1 VRAPETKYARSGDLS
16 IAYQVT
22 GTGPPDIVAVPGFI
36 SHVELNWESPF
47 YGEPFERLAR
57 MGRLVSFDKRG
68 VGLSDRVLGFGTL
81 EQRMD
86 DIRAVLDAADVE
98 RASFVAV
105 SEGGPLA
112 IMFAATYPERVE
124 KLVLYATFARLL
136 VDDDYPIGR
145 TPDDFEAFADFIE
158 VSWGSGDAL
167 AQFVQHVDD
176 DAAARPFL
184 ARLERYTASPAMAA
198 NVLRDYGL
206 VDVRPLLPAIRV
218 PTAVVHTKGD
228 PIVPARLGRYL
239 AQHIAGARMVEIDDG
254 FHACWDRARHDLVMD
269 PIIEFIAGRTDHDVD
284 LVDRVLTTVLFTDI
298 VDSTA
303 RASHLGDARWRALLD
318 RHDGIVR
325 EEIERFRGREVKTT
339 GDGFL
344 VTFDG
349 PARAVRAAQSI
360 SSRVAAAG
368 LEMRAGVHTGE
379 CELRGDDVAGVAVH
393 VGARVMSLA
402 DAGEVYVSRTVRDLV
417 VGSGIVFAPR
427 GTHQLKGVADPM
439 ELFAVSG

>member
-86 DIRAVLDAADVE
+86 DIRAVLDAANVE

-145 TPDDFEAFADFIE
+145 TPDDFEAFAD
-158 VSWGSGDAL
+158 SS
-167 AQFVQHVDD
+167 
-176 DAAARPFL
+176 
-184 ARLERYTASPAMAA
+184 
-198 NVLRDYGL
+198 
-206 VDVRPLLPAIRV
+206 
-218 PTAVVHTKGD
+218 
-228 PIVPARLGRYL
+228 
-239 AQHIAGARMVEIDDG
+239 
-254 FHACWDRARHDLVMD
+254 
-269 PIIEFIAGRTDHDVD
+269 
-284 LVDRVLTTVLFTDI
+284 
-298 VDSTA
+298 
-303 RASHLGDARWRALLD
+303 
-318 RHDGIVR
+318 
-325 EEIERFRGREVKTT
+325 RFRGEAVMRWRNSCNTSTTTLPRGHFSLASSATPPHRRWPRTCCATT
-339 GDGFL
+339 G
-344 VTFDG
+344 
-349 PARAVRAAQSI
+349 
-360 SSRVAAAG
+360 SS
-368 LEMRAGVHTGE
+368 T
-379 CELRGDDVAGVAVH
+379 
-393 VGARVMSLA
+393 
-402 DAGEVYVSRTVRDLV
+402 
-417 VGSGIVFAPR
+417 
-427 GTHQLKGVADPM
+427 
-439 ELFAVSG
+439 